1 MLKYIYQGKYNGN
14 GFVLPEKKKKKTK
27 KQLMVGLRRM
37 KDLYAEPEQ
46 IFPMSGEE

>member
-1 MLKYIYQGKYNGN
+1 MEMGLFY
-14 GFVLPEKKKKKTK
+14 LKKKKKTTK